1 MCILAGCDY
10 IPEFEKI
17 AAKTAGKLIKKYKN
31 FTIVTNGRDVKL
43 KLKRRNDIDDTS
55 KLKVL
60 EMCILAGCDYIPEFE
75 KITAKTA
82 DKLIK
87 KYKNFTTVTNGRDV
101 KLKLKRRN
109 DIDDT
114 SKLKVAQV
122 FRNAIKAFTYQQ
134 VYDPATRT
142 CKRSCD
148 KDLRLSTELF
158 FNFQIMYKFDV
169 PNRRCDHYAINRLR
183 DCEHF
188 KDFTKKQVLEMCILA
203 GCDYIPEIEKIVAKT
218 GSKLIKKY
226 KNFTAVINGRDV
238 KLKLKRRNDID
249 DTSKLKVA

>member
-10 IPEFEKI
+10 ILEFEKI
-17 AAKTAGKLIKKYKN
+17 AAKTAKKLIKKYKN

-43 KLKRRNDIDDTS
+43 KLKW
-55 KLKVL
+55 
-60 EMCILAGCDYIPEFE
+60 
-75 KITAKTA
+75 
-82 DKLIK
+82 
-87 KYKNFTTVTNGRDV
+87 
-101 KLKLKRRN
+101 RN

-134 VYDPATRT
+134 
-142 CKRSCD
+142 
-148 KDLRLSTELF
+148 
-158 FNFQIMYKFDV
+158 IMYKFDV
-169 PNRRCDHYAINRLR
+169 PNRRRDHYAINRLR

-203 GCDYIPEIEKIVAKT
+203 GCDYIPVFEKTAAKT
-218 GSKLIKKY
+218 AGKLIKKY
-226 KNFTAVINGRDV
+226 KNFTVVTNGSDV